1 MQGWANISKKNM
13 FLHNQLE
20 FVPGMQR
27 WLNFRKPINV
37 KNYVRFPNKYSK
49 MKKNRSIKIEKEL
62 SLFKNMV
69 IYIENRIFCNRI
81 VDNPG
86 MSTDAFS

>member
-1 MQGWANISKKNM
+1 M
-13 FLHNQLE
+13 FLHDQLE

-49 MKKNRSIKIEKEL
+49 MKKIEALKL
-62 SLFKNMV
+62 KRRNCHYL
-69 IYIENRIFCNRI
+69 RIW
-81 VDNPG
+81 
-86 MSTDAFS
+86 